1 MSAKKKEGMFGMD
14 DIAPR
19 ARGSA
24 AAMPIDISGGVRKS
38 QDYAEIPCEKICS
51 YRKRDQYDT
60 VQHDSPEYQA
70 LVVSITE
77 KGVYAPIIVRPIFDD
92 ELNSKGIEF
101 ELIDGHHRLDA
112 SKEAKKKTVPA
123 KIIRDCSD
131 AEAEDIYQVTTI
143 LRKKQSLRQLSSGWW
158 HYFNMVRYKSPE
170 EIDDLICQG
179 EVSESFKII
188 RDSKGNRQ
196 LRRYASLHNLTD
208 EMMKLVEDKIIS
220 INFGVEISYIDKS
233 LQNDL
238 LEYRASLKTPKK
250 AQQLRALAE
259 GKIEGEKW
267 GRNSILKILFPP
279 EQAFDKEKKTDT
291 DAEFMKMLRET
302 IPSSYHNHESMLSLI
317 QDAMTEYFEAHP
329 EKLQP

>member
-1 MSAKKKEGMFGMD
+1 
-14 DIAPR
+14 
-19 ARGSA
+19 
-24 AAMPIDISGGVRKS
+24 
-38 QDYAEIPCEKICS
+38 
-51 YRKRDQYDT
+51 
-60 VQHDSPEYQA
+60 
-70 LVVSITE
+70 
-77 KGVYAPIIVRPIFDD
+77 
-92 ELNSKGIEF
+92 
-101 ELIDGHHRLDA
+101 
-112 SKEAKKKTVPA
+112 
-123 KIIRDCSD
+123 
-131 AEAEDIYQVTTI
+131 
-143 LRKKQSLRQLSSGWW
+143 
-158 HYFNMVRYKSPE
+158 MVRYKSPE
-170 EIDDLICQG
+170 EIDDLISQG

-267 GRNSILKILFPP
+267 GRDSILKILFPP
-279 EQAFDKEKKTDT
+279 EQAFDKEKKTDS

>member
-112 SKEAKKKTVPA
+112 SK
-123 KIIRDCSD
+123 
-131 AEAEDIYQVTTI
+131 
-143 LRKKQSLRQLSSGWW
+143 
-158 HYFNMVRYKSPE
+158 
-170 EIDDLICQG
+170 
-179 EVSESFKII
+179 
-188 RDSKGNRQ
+188 
-196 LRRYASLHNLTD
+196 
-208 EMMKLVEDKIIS
+208 
-220 INFGVEISYIDKS
+220 
-233 LQNDL
+233 
-238 LEYRASLKTPKK
+238 
-250 AQQLRALAE
+250 
-259 GKIEGEKW
+259 
-267 GRNSILKILFPP
+267 
-279 EQAFDKEKKTDT
+279 
-291 DAEFMKMLRET
+291 
-302 IPSSYHNHESMLSLI
+302 
-317 QDAMTEYFEAHP
+317 
-329 EKLQP
+329 